1 MSSFKK
7 VYSEQFNSKNINYAN
22 ALNFIAKIYKKLEY
36 IDYYKDYDTKLMMFL
51 EEDFTKNEILFLKNG
66 ISELNQAKVFL
77 DKYLPKSKQYFYDE
91 IYNKYV
97 KRTEELTLDKKRL
110 TDDDFLNYVNTNS
123 ERQEKNEIELV
134 NISKELL
141 KAELLIFKTKIE
153 RFGYAV
159 QFKNEDI
166 IIIDPQR
173 IDKNQN
179 DNVSKQAEQNINF
192 QLNDSFFRNAS
203 KKGKQILYKA
213 LKEKATLIDIIDF
226 INENTTSETKYL
238 LVEEIVNIY
247 ETMANEFMFYINEND
262 IAEAIET
269 NKHNLEYVFIYEGD
283 KLKFQPWIKE
293 INGFETVRNI
303 KGFFKEEKEATLK
316 LVYLNNL
323 MIDYYDGFFAREI
336 EGFENITHFRKICNG
351 LIDNLKNVKGE
362 NSLSGNDNVNKKTVL
377 DFDKVKEVYI
387 NKINKAEK
395 LAASTIDISI
405 KQDLFA
411 IEQNK
416 ISEKNHDKLIR
427 SYLAET
433 ILKYQSIRNL
443 YKASNEQFHFINS
456 EAENKLSNED
466 RVDFIA
472 TVLSGYTINPEDESH
487 ELTEEYLKE
496 IIYQLQ
502 NIDSIIYETKLA
514 ELKFNHVKDKL
525 NQLKKSKETTKENI
539 QIQNIVINDDESGF
553 KKATIEDYLEQFKDV
568 IINNTYDLL
577 VDALFQYF
585 TTGSFPVLDRK
596 INFKR
601 INKKRLGWELKELY
615 KSLKTDN
622 LDIEYFR
629 FAKDNINLYA
639 NEIIENERFL
649 KSKFYKAFTTNP
661 PK

>member
-7 VYSEQFNSKNINYAN
+7 VYSQQFNSKNINYAN
-22 ALNFIAKIYKKLEY
+22 ALNFIMKIYKKLEY

-51 EEDFTKNEILFLKNG
+51 EEDYTKNEILFLKNG
-66 ISELNQAKVFL
+66 ISELNQAKIFL
-77 DKYLPKSKQYFYDE
+77 DNYLPKSKQYFYDE
-91 IYNKYV
+91 IYNEYV
-97 KRTEELTLDKKRL
+97 KKTHELTLDRKRL
-110 TDDDFLNYVNTNS
+110 TDEDFLIYLNTKS

-153 RFGYAV
+153 RFGYSV

-166 IIIDPQR
+166 VIIDPQN
-173 IDKNQN
+173 IDKNQK
-179 DNVSKQAEQNINF
+179 DNISKKDEQNIDSK
-192 QLNDSFFRNAS
+192 LNNSLFWNVS
-203 KKGKQILYKA
+203 KKGKQILYKV
-213 LKEKATLIDIIDF
+213 LKEKAPLIDIIDF
-226 INENTTSETKYL
+226 INENTTTETKHL

-247 ETMANEFMFYINEND
+247 QTTANEFMFYINEND

-362 NSLSGNDNVNKKTVL
+362 NSLSRNDNVNKKTVL

-387 NKINKAEK
+387 NKINKAEE
-395 LAASTIDISI
+395 LAASTVDISL

-411 IEQNK
+411 IEKNK
-416 ISEKNHDKLIR
+416 ISEKNHEKLIR

-456 EAENKLSNED
+456 EAENKLTDED

-502 NIDSIIYETKLA
+502 NIDSIIYDTKLA

-525 NQLKKSKETTKENI
+525 NQLKKSKEITKENI

-585 TTGSFPVLDRK
+585 TTGSFPILDRK

-601 INKKRLGWELKELY
+601 MNKKRLGWELKELY

-622 LDIEYFR
+622 LDVEYFR
-629 FAKDNINLYA
+629 FAKDNINLFA

-649 KSKFYKAFTTNP
+649 KSNFYKAFTTNP
-661 PK
+661 AK